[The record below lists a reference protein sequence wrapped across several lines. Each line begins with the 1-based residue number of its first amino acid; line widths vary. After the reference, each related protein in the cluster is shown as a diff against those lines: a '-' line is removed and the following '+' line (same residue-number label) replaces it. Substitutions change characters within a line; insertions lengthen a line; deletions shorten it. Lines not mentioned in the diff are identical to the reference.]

1 MMDNR
6 YVKTLACVAMLAAS
20 LAAAG
25 YSDEEIKDK
34 IVGSGQYID
43 NYILAR
49 EAFRH
54 ARECCEDDTNR
65 FAQLLFEI
73 AQTNDTRMAGRMIN
87 LLGTYG
93 TSAQLPFLYSMASNE
108 QHGATA
114 VKSILRLEG
123 VTSNSVD
130 VTGMYLS
137 MTNVD
142 FEYRADASKAL
153 LRAAAPS
160 CVTTGICQMARNC
173 ALRYAR
179 SANRYVMDVDAVF
192 IETDSTYRNSKRRLA
207 VLRSAYGMGVSQY
220 QIAYVTNAINE
231 LVAYP
236 EADLPE

>member
-1 MMDNR
+1 MMDNW

-34 IVGSGQYID
+34 IIGSGQYID

-93 TSAQLPFLYSMASNE
+93 TPAQLPFLYTMATSE

-123 VTSNSVD
+123 VTSNSVG
-130 VTGMYLS
+130 VAGTYLS

-142 FEYRADASKAL
+142 FEYRADACKAL
-153 LRAAAPS
+153 LRAAAQS
-160 CVTTGICQMARNC
+160 CVTTGMCQTARNC

-207 VLRSAYGMGVSQY
+207 ALRSAYELGVSQY

>member
-1 MMDNR
+1 
-6 YVKTLACVAMLAAS
+6 
-20 LAAAG
+20 
-25 YSDEEIKDK
+25 
-34 IVGSGQYID
+34 
-43 NYILAR
+43 
-49 EAFRH
+49 
-54 ARECCEDDTNR
+54 
-65 FAQLLFEI
+65 
-73 AQTNDTRMAGRMIN
+73 MA
-87 LLGTYG
+87 T
-93 TSAQLPFLYSMASNE
+93 NE

-123 VTSNSVD
+123 VTSNSID

-142 FEYRADASKAL
+142 FEYRADACKAL

-207 VLRSAYGMGVSQY
+207 VMRSAYELGVSQY